1 MLQLPA
7 ALAARLLR
15 DCTRRGCASAAAP
28 RRGACAAAGASCR
41 AAPPQAAPR
50 PSRRA
55 CTPAA
60 RRGCCALAEPHG
72 GGSGAAD
79 APAESEAGA
88 AADDALP
95 PPPLDG
101 WAGSLFPAAVGGR
114 PAAPLAP
121 GLYVVSTPVGNLED
135 VTLRALRT
143 LSSVEAIY
151 AEDTRTT
158 SALLQRYGVRTP
170 LRSFHA
176 HNEAAREAG
185 VLARLSA
192 GAALALV
199 SDAGTPLLS
208 DPGALLAAAAA
219 RAGHAVFAVP
229 GASALLAG
237 LVVAGL
243 PTRALTFAGFLP
255 AQPAQRRRR
264 LKQLA
269 GALRE
274 ATLALYVPPHKL
286 AATLA
291 DAAAALG
298 PERRCCVARELTK
311 VHQEA
316 WRSTLAEAAAE
327 FAQRRVRSKGR
338 RSVASAP
345 CVSAAAL
352 HRFQSLTLSCL

>member
-1 MLQLPA
+1 M
-7 ALAARLLR
+7 
-15 DCTRRGCASAAAP
+15 
-28 RRGACAAAGASCR
+28 
-41 AAPPQAAPR
+41 
-50 PSRRA
+50 
-55 CTPAA
+55 
-60 RRGCCALAEPHG
+60 
-72 GGSGAAD
+72 
-79 APAESEAGA
+79 
-88 AADDALP
+88 
-95 PPPLDG
+95 
-101 WAGSLFPAAVGGR
+101 AVGGR
-114 PAAPLAP
+114 APSPLAP

-143 LSSVEAIY
+143 LSGVEAIY

-158 SALLQRYGVRTP
+158 AALLSRYGVRTP
-170 LRSFHA
+170 LRAFHA
-176 HNEAAREAG
+176 HNESAREAG
-185 VLARLSA
+185 VLSRLAA
-192 GAALALV
+192 GASLALV

-237 LVVAGL
+237 LVVSGL
-243 PTRALTFAGFLP
+243 PTRAVTFAGFLP
-255 AQPAQRRRR
+255 APPAQRRRR

-269 GALRE
+269 AALRD

-311 VHQEA
+311 MHEEA

-327 FAQRRVRSKGR
+327 FAQRCVLSSTQ
-338 RSVASAP
+338 SVTCSPWTDSLVPATAG
-345 CVSAAAL
+345 VLAA
-352 HRFQSLTLSCL
+352 R